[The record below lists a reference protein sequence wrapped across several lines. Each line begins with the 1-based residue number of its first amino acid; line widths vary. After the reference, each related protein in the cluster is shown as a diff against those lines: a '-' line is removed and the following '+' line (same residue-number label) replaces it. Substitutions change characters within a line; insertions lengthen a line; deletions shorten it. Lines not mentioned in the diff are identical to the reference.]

1 MIRLSTTALAI
12 LGLIAGFV
20 LLVLYG
26 PLLVA
31 IFFSFFKFE
40 NNAVQWDSFSFDAY
54 QSLVHDEGIIDAVLN
69 TLLVGGVAVCLALI
83 LGTALAFYYNGSRS
97 RHREVLQLL
106 IFLPFLMPPIITGL
120 SLLVFFR
127 EADIPR
133 SLVTVIIGHTVFV
146 LALAYRIILAR
157 LQTLR
162 SSLVEASL
170 DLGASRWQTFRYVLA
185 PSLMSALGASAILA
199 FALSFDETL
208 ITLLRHRHQEHA
220 ADAAVGDDAHGL
232 HARHQRPR
240 HHHPRRQH
248 RPVAAGDPLR
258 RRLDAALTSRCR
270 VAWDRAM
277 TNGTTA
283 TPQAVAGAVSGAIG
297 SAADRAADILASE
310 PGADVSPALG
320 AAGAAS

>member
-1 MIRLSTTALAI
+1 MIRLSRTAMAL
-12 LGLIAGFV
+12 LGLVAAFV

-26 PLLVA
+26 PLFVA
-31 IFFSFFKFE
+31 VFFSFFKFE

-54 QSLVHDEGIIDAVLN
+54 WSLVHDESIIEAVLN
-69 TLLVGGVAVCLALI
+69 SLLVGGVAIGLALV

-97 RHREVLQLL
+97 RFREVLQLV

-146 LALAYRIILAR
+146 LALVYRIILAR

-162 SSLVEASL
+162 ASLVEASL

-185 PSLMSALGASAILA
+185 PSLMSAIGSAAILA

-208 ITLLRHRHQEHA
+208 ITLLVTGTA
-220 ADAAVGDDAHGL
+220 STL
-232 HARHQRPR
+232 PM
-240 HHHPRRQH
+240 
-248 RPVAAGDPLR
+248 
-258 RRLDAALTSRCR
+258 RLWAMMRMGFAPDINALVT
-270 VAWDRAM
+270 
-277 TNGTTA
+277 
-283 TPQAVAGAVSGAIG
+283 I
-297 SAADRAADILASE
+297 ILAGST
-310 PGADVSPALG
+310 GLALL
-320 AAGAAS
+320 AIRFVKVPTHR